1 MHSCVC
7 VCNCRAMFTHCLSD
21 IGLIPPC
28 DRVVLEMEFA
38 ELCKWA
44 VNKLRSSLLEIEQLC
59 AGPQSDVD
67 SSQQRLHKV
76 SIHTH
81 NTFHWHLL
89 LLLLSALMHAP
100 FHAPVLRPTSW
111 PNARESC
118 IIHRPL
124 PIYQISLKSKKLFVD
139 GRTDVRT
146 DIFPPLKSRPKNKHY
161 SITIG

>member
-1 MHSCVC
+1 MKILEIRWNTVWSLWLMEQDRTVIEGRFGVMVSRRIWSVWACAKRTHSIYECTEKENQGGNWLTNSTGKMAILIMHSCVC

-44 VNKLRSSLLEIEQLC
+44 VNKLRSCLLEIEQLC

-81 NTFHWHLL
+81 NTFH
-89 LLLLSALMHAP
+89 
-100 FHAPVLRPTSW
+100 
-111 PNARESC
+111 
-118 IIHRPL
+118 
-124 PIYQISLKSKKLFVD
+124 
-139 GRTDVRT
+139 
-146 DIFPPLKSRPKNKHY
+146 
-161 SITIG
+161 